1 MSLESKLQEVSDTK
15 AAVKK
20 TVAYDRLAKLFDEGT
35 MVEFDSLVKSEGG
48 LAEVVTAY
56 GTVDG
61 LPAYAFAQ
69 NGDVTGGAISKAQAR
84 KIKKVYDFAA
94 KTGAPVI
101 GIYDSQG
108 ARLKQGGAIL
118 AAYGDML
125 LWSSSMSGVVP
136 QISVIAGTCVGTNAL
151 IASCADIV
159 IAVKDVDFGIETNGS
174 ERKSEDVGESV
185 HILTKTID
193 DAIDK
198 ARTLVAMLPSNN
210 LSVALSADYSE
221 PTVSGDELDAVSAA
235 VGTETGVISYIIAG
249 IVDEGSLVDFQTGHG
264 RSVLTGLATINGQTV
279 GMVSTRSR
287 YNSGKMDANGA
298 AKAARFVRFCDAFSI
313 PVITLVDTY
322 GFETVRD
329 AAKLMHAYAEATT
342 VKMAIIIGAAYGP
355 AFVALAGRAA
365 NADFTVAWPNAVIA
379 PLAPETF
386 TAIMYNDE
394 LKGVEDP
401 VAKRAEIEEDYR
413 NTLASPAAAASEG
426 YIDDVIA
433 PADTRA
439 AVVAALDML
448 ASKKVSRL
456 PKKHSN
462 IQL

>member
-1 MSLESKLQEVSDTK
+1 M
-15 AAVKK
+15 
-20 TVAYDRLAKLFDEGT
+20 
-35 MVEFDSLVKSEGG
+35 
-48 LAEVVTAY
+48 
-56 GTVDG
+56 
-61 LPAYAFAQ
+61 
-69 NGDVTGGAISKAQAR
+69 
-84 KIKKVYDFAA
+84 
-94 KTGAPVI
+94 
-101 GIYDSQG
+101 
-108 ARLKQGGAIL
+108 
-118 AAYGDML
+118 
-125 LWSSSMSGVVP
+125 
-136 QISVIAGTCVGTNAL
+136 
-151 IASCADIV
+151 
-159 IAVKDVDFGIETNGS
+159 
-174 ERKSEDVGESV
+174 
-185 HILTKTID
+185 
-193 DAIDK
+193 
-198 ARTLVAMLPSNN
+198 
-210 LSVALSADYSE
+210 
-221 PTVSGDELDAVSAA
+221 DAVSAA
-235 VGTETGVISYIIAG
+235 VGTETRVISYIIAG

-264 RSVLTGLATINGQTV
+264 RSVLTGLATVNGQTV
-279 GMVSTRSR
+279 GVVSTRSR

-401 VAKRAEIEEDYR
+401 VAKRAEIEDDYR

-439 AVVAALDML
+439 TVVAALDML

-462 IQL
+462 IPL